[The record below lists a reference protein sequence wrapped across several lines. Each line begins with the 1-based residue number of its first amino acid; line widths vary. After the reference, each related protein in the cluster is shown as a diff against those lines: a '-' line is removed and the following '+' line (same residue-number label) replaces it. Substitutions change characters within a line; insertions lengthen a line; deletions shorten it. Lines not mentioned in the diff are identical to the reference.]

1 MNNEM
6 TEQYLEQ
13 LYDTLSREHLRLM
26 GELKKND
33 ESVKDTDI
41 QKQLTM
47 LNMLMV
53 GSLKLRNFK
62 KKLKRTE

>member
-1 MNNEM
+1 M

-13 LYDTLSREHLRLM
+13 LYETLSREHQRVM
-26 GELKKND
+26 GELKKSD
-33 ESVKDTDI
+33 EYVREVDL

-53 GSLKLRNFK
+53 GSIKLMNFK
-62 KKLKRTE
+62 KKLKKAE

>member
-1 MNNEM
+1 M

-62 KKLKRTE
+62 KKLKRSE

>member
-13 LYDTLSREHLRLM
+13 LYDTLSREHARLLTEM
-26 GELKKND
+26 KKND
-33 ESVKDTDI
+33 ESVKETDI
-41 QKQLTM
+41 HKQLTM

-53 GSLKLRNFK
+53 GSLKLKNFK
-62 KKLKRTE
+62 KKLKRAE

>member
-1 MNNEM
+1 M

-13 LYDTLSREHLRLM
+13 LYDNLSREHMRLM
-26 GELKKND
+26 TELKKND
-33 ESVKDTDI
+33 ETVNEKDI

-53 GSLKLRNFK
+53 GSLKLKNLK
-62 KKLKRTE
+62 KKIKTRVD

>member
-1 MNNEM
+1 MNHEVS
-6 TEQYLEQ
+6 EQYLEQ
-13 LYDTLSREHLRLM
+13 LYETLSREHQRLM

-33 ESVKDTDI
+33 ESVREVDL

-53 GSLKLRNFK
+53 GSLKLKNFK
-62 KKLKRTE
+62 KKLKKAE

>member
-1 MNNEM
+1 M

-13 LYDTLSREHLRLM
+13 LYDNLSREHMRLM
-26 GELKKND
+26 TELKKND
-33 ESVKDTDI
+33 ETVNEKDI

-53 GSLKLRNFK
+53 GSLKLKNLK
-62 KKLKRTE
+62 KKIKTRD

>member
-1 MNNEM
+1 MS
-6 TEQYLEQ
+6 EQYLEQ
-13 LYDTLSREHLRLM
+13 LYDTLSREHVRLM
-26 GELKKND
+26 TELKKND
-33 ESVKDTDI
+33 ESVKETDL

-62 KKLKRTE
+62 KKLKRAE

>member
-13 LYDTLSREHLRLM
+13 LYDTLSREHVRLM
-26 GELKKND
+26 TELKKND
-33 ESVKDTDI
+33 ESVKETDL

>member
-1 MNNEM
+1 MNGEM

-13 LYDTLSREHLRLM
+13 LYDNLSREHMRLM
-26 GELKKND
+26 TELKKND
-33 ESVKDTDI
+33 ETVNEKDI

-53 GSLKLRNFK
+53 GSLKLKNLK
-62 KKLKRTE
+62 KKIKTRD

>member
-1 MNNEM
+1 M

-13 LYDTLSREHLRLM
+13 LYDTLSREHVRLM
-26 GELKKND
+26 TELKKND
-33 ESVKDTDI
+33 ESVKETDL

>member
-1 MNNEM
+1 MNGDL

-13 LYDTLSREHLRLM
+13 LYDTLSREHARLM
-26 GELKKND
+26 TELKKND
-33 ESVKDTDI
+33 ESVREIDI
-41 QKQLTM
+41 QKQITM

-62 KKLKRTE
+62 KKLKRSE

>member
-13 LYDTLSREHLRLM
+13 LYDALSREHARLLTD
-26 GELKKND
+26 LKKND
-33 ESVKDTDI
+33 ESVREVDL

-53 GSLKLRNFK
+53 GSLKLKNFK
-62 KKLKRTE
+62 KKLKRLE